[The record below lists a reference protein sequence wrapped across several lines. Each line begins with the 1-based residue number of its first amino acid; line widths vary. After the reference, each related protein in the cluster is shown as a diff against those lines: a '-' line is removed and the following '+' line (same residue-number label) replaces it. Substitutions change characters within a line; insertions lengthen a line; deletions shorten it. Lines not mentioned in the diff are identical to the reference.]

1 MVRSTLPLLRDRA
14 QLDALLSP
22 GHAHPVLLYKHSTQ
36 CGLSTRAADAVLA
49 WREGH
54 RPPTDVVEIQVIEQ
68 RALSNEITRRT
79 GVAHASPQALLVKG
93 GRVLWHTSH
102 RGITVDALDQAWHEA
117 TA

>member
-1 MVRSTLPLLRDRA
+1 MIRSTLPLLRDRT
-14 QLDALLSP
+14 QLDTLL
-22 GHAHPVLLYKHSTQ
+22 APVHDQPVVLYKHSTQ

-54 RPPTDVVEIQVIEQ
+54 RPPADVVEVQVIEQ

-79 GVAHASPQALLVKG
+79 GIPHASPQVLLVKN

-102 RGITVDALDQAWHEA
+102 RDITVEALEQAWHEA